1 MRILIQRSARH
12 RRWAGVTVFA
22 SMLVAL
28 LWANRGETPT
38 VTPLQLDPPAAIHA
52 PFAVQSSADPAVVSP
67 LLRGVATD
75 EAAKSPDHNAS
86 RHVFRGAPSLGAAL
100 VKRRGGKLPA
110 GRLTDACTCEQTR
123 RVPYGTLG
131 SAAPEGGK

>member
-22 SMLVAL
+22 GMLVAL

-38 VTPLQLDPPAAIHA
+38 VTPLQLDAPAAIHA

-75 EAAKSPDHNAS
+75 EAAKLPDHNAQS
-86 RHVFRGAPSLGAAL
+86 TSFAPSNT
-100 VKRRGGKLPA
+100 VSTA
-110 GRLTDACTCEQTR
+110 GEMPTR
-123 RVPYGTLG
+123 
-131 SAAPEGGK
+131 